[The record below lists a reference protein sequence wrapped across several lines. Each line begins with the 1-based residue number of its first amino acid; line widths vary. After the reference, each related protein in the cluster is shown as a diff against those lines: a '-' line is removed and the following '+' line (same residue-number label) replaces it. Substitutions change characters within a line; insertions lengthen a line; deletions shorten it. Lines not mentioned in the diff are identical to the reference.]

1 MPTARREVVAT
12 ALTAALATSLP
23 FAASAQALEKPVH
36 MIVAYGAGSA
46 TDTIARYL
54 AEKISR
60 KSGRA
65 AVVENKP
72 GVDGNI
78 TAQAATRAGA
88 EAYTLLVSGASTHAA
103 NATIYKTLPFDPVA
117 GFTPL
122 ATLAQAPFVL
132 LLHPHPLPHP
142 PPQELLPP
150 TPHT

>member
-54 AEKISR
+54 DDKISR

-65 AVVENKP
+65 VVGENKP
-72 GVDGNI
+72 RDHRNI
-78 TAQAATRAGA
+78 PAEAAPRAGA

-103 NATIYKTLPFDPVA
+103 NATIYKKLPFDPVA
-117 GFTPL
+117 DFTPL
-122 ATLAQAPFVL
+122 ATLAQA
-132 LLHPHPLPHP
+132 
-142 PPQELLPP
+142 
-150 TPHT
+150 